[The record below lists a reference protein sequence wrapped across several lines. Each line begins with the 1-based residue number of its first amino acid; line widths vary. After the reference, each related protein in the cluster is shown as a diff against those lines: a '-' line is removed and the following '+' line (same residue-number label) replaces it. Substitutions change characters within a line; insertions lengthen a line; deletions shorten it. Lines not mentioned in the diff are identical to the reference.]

1 MGVSCMSKRYLK
13 HGKFANF
20 EDDISSERSDIE
32 SYYDDESDYEG
43 CDSENNVTIMTDV
56 DEIDYI
62 LGELWDA
69 GCPIYDEDFT

>member
-1 MGVSCMSKRYLK
+1 MSKRYLK

>member
-1 MGVSCMSKRYLK
+1 MSKRYLK
-13 HGKFANF
+13 HGKFADF

-43 CDSENNVTIMTDV
+43 CDSEISWSQNNATIMTDD

>member
-1 MGVSCMSKRYLK
+1 MSKRYLK

-20 EDDISSERSDIE
+20 EDDISFERSDIE
-32 SYYDDESDYEG
+32 SYYEDESDYEV
-43 CDSENNVTIMTDV
+43 CDSENNVTMTDV